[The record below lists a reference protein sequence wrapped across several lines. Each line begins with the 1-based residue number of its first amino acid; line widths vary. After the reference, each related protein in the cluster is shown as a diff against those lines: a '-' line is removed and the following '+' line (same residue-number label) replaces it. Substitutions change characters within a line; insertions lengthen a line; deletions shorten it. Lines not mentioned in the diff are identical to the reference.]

1 MRLTINHKVGVSAHL
16 MCGKIF
22 NGHIYK
28 NLLLS
33 LPVKKLFK
41 SVNVWQ
47 NCKQEGGLHVDDHEQ
62 KQFPMMLMTHIGF
75 AFPELFFF
83 HFQESGCANVIS
95 GIPGHDVRYDDRH

>member
-1 MRLTINHKVGVSAHL
+1 

-33 LPVKKLFK
+33 LPVKKLVK

-75 AFPELFFF
+75 AFPELFFSF
-83 HFQESGCANVIS
+83 P
-95 GIPGHDVRYDDRH
+95 GIGMCKRYFWDSRA

>member
-1 MRLTINHKVGVSAHL
+1 MRLTINHKVGVSAQL

-83 HFQESGCANVIS
+83 VSRNRDVQTLFLGF
-95 GIPGHDVRYDDRH
+95 PGMT